1 MSKRACRGTAKKTGE
16 PCGAPPL
23 KPGTIIEG
31 ITVSG
36 DWCRKHD
43 PLLPVSARLE
53 RFQVGGGRPRN
64 PRAVDVLKERIEA
77 NVDAVL
83 DPLWDALQADRGLAL
98 NVKGG
103 GMVIGY
109 SPDHPTRIV
118 AAREL
123 LDRGYGRPT
132 QTTELRML
140 TLDLFDQAIQ
150 DLETQLAANDSDR
163 PSRTAGE
170 DSALPAATRT
180 A

>member
-1 MSKRACRGTAKKTGE
+1 MTRGSIDDNAINLSE
-16 PCGAPPL
+16 EAL
-23 KPGTIIEG
+23 VELHRRYDGT
-31 ITVSG
+31 
-36 DWCRKHD
+36 
-43 PLLPVSARLE
+43 RL
-53 RFQVGGGRPRN
+53 GR
-64 PRAVDVLKERIEA
+64 
-77 NVDAVL
+77 
-83 DPLWDALQADRGLAL
+83 
-98 NVKGG
+98 
-103 GMVIGY
+103 
-109 SPDHPTRIV
+109 V